1 MLHFEPF
8 PKLQP
13 ISVAQPLSEVWDR
26 LWFPFSFRLPF
37 TGGKQLVHQNIAHFL
52 HQIIEANYLTRS
64 IAVHCQC
71 NALHSDGQTSVW
83 QLSYNQPQPNY
94 RHSDS
99 SDPDNQLLTPQPT
112 HFLIRT
118 QILISIKSFQITLSS
133 EITLLVSFKPL
144 LPVFFLGCRQR
155 WCRCSANKVCP
166 VCLQLMS
173 SVEWK
178 LRDPG
183 WLLWQVW
190 CDMCYAIW
198 SLIAWNRQRC
208 PCCLASSRQEHYGI
222 KSPWRSSPVNCQAAN
237 HGLFL
242 RNSNSFF
249 LLAKQRYTASVATT
263 HE

>member
-1 MLHFEPF
+1 MRNSQ
-8 PKLQP
+8 LQP
-13 ISVAQPLSEVWDR
+13 ISVAQPFFEVWDR

-64 IAVHCQC
+64 IAVHC
-71 NALHSDGQTSVW
+71 SVM
-83 QLSYNQPQPNY
+83 LCTVMGKHLCDNQPQPNY

-183 WLLWQVW
+183 DSCDRCDVICVMLFEVWLLEIGKGVR
-190 CDMCYAIW
+190 A
-198 SLIAWNRQRC
+198 AWR
-208 PCCLASSRQEHYGI
+208 LLD
-222 KSPWRSSPVNCQAAN
+222 KSTMA
-237 HGLFL
+237 
-242 RNSNSFF
+242 
-249 LLAKQRYTASVATT
+249 
-263 HE
+263 